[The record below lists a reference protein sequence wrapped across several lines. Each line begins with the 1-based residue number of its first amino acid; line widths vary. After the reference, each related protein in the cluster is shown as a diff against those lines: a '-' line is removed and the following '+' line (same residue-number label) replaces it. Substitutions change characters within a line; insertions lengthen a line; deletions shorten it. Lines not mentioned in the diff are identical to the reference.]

1 MYCSLTYW
9 QTFQS
14 GLIFILTWKKYDFK
28 TYDHLF
34 DYYLHTQLDF
44 VEIGYPLIKLPK
56 ISHSL
61 KYTLYNTILRIARN
75 LLETR
80 ENIKIESHSFY
91 HIICERFLWP
101 LWGSSKTQFVNDPQC
116 GHCQGIPRLRMQ
128 KLSMKGPVGWPH
140 TLYFSTPGPRQI
152 FDYTHLET
160 RTASGFFDCSLKSS
174 QIAI

>member
-91 HIICERFLWP
+91 HIICDRFS
-101 LWGSSKTQFVNDPQC
+101 WGSSKKKSKMANFQNGRFSKQLFFKIANSRNVFAKILQ
-116 GHCQGIPRLRMQ
+116 I
-128 KLSMKGPVGWPH
+128 GPWV
-140 TLYFSTPGPRQI
+140 SRI
-152 FDYTHLET
+152 D
-160 RTASGFFDCSLKSS
+160 
-174 QIAI
+174 